1 MPGLKELEQFRDE
14 LSHVGKEQE
23 LLAERGES
31 YEVPPLPSINQS
43 VAAQVNVD
51 DLLASIGSPDEVT
64 LPEPVPEIEL
74 PPATDETSAGTSF
87 DDLLASLPLDLP
99 GAEAEAPAPASVP
112 DSPAEDDFG
121 LPEALLSGFGAEIEQ
136 GRVEDA
142 ASSSDFTVPDF
153 DLPAAEPVAA
163 SADFDLPDFSSV
175 TEAPEAE
182 AVEELGDASEL
193 PDSFTDLMNAPSELA
208 PEAASEIPD
217 LPADFSMPD
226 FGIEESAAP
235 DFGVELP
242 PGSDA
247 AVALPLDLSPDIG
260 DAPRPV
266 KPVPS
271 PIQPSAPVAPAGPG
285 PASID
290 EIPRFSSSDAD
301 FADFTVPD
309 DRNVPEPAAGSESPA
324 ELDGFD
330 GFSLDENFLKTSI
343 DTGSSVDDEFHI
355 PGFSDF
361 TSGPSRPS
369 VSDLPSGG
377 ARGKKDI
384 PLKISDGDF
393 QTFLANLSAFP
404 LNLRIAVEEYL
415 SGEDGT
421 DIQKMDLVHQIINRG
436 PVRKIAQFL
445 EKALD
450 RAIPIPRDF
459 EKKSVA
465 DWESEKGS
473 LRYVFF
479 NKIVPAAIL
488 FTIVATLTFCVVY
501 LTNQFVVR
509 PIAAERTYRKGYAAI
524 ADERYTQSLSIF
536 DDATKKWQMKRW
548 YFKYARAYRE
558 KKQYLTAE
566 IIYERL
572 LNQFKNDKK
581 GGLEYA
587 EMLRTELRNFEK
599 AETVLRR
606 RVLDNHVNDP
616 DGLLALGDTYLDWA
630 DEDPSKFEEARKVYA
645 SLIELYGRDDEYLVR
660 MMRYFIRTDNLAE
673 VLPLKERFVRR
684 RARIGAEDLVELGGY
699 LLEKRYEP
707 KPGDSEAL
715 RSRIEDVRS
724 LLERGKK
731 ADPSIPEAHYNMGR
745 FFVYNYKDRE
755 AISSLS
761 EALRRFDAATA
772 MSPRRV
778 IRQVDAYRLLGE
790 ALARDKEYLKA
801 QDLYAQGI
809 TLYQRHR
816 ENRTARPD
824 PRVGV
829 LYADYA
835 DIHYFIS
842 GDLDEALA
850 NYERALAELNDTPS
864 VRYRVGYIQYRKGDY
879 EAALRAMTVAYAE
892 ISGDE
897 NLLYAIANVLY
908 RRGDYFASQG
918 HYEALMERLE
928 AERLRKGIVFPQA
941 RIDHGEFVE
950 RYMHASNNLGATLS
964 RLAARTGDSRKNAR
978 ALALLAESNRAWD
991 ALTRNPETLVRAKGT
1006 NLAFLN
1012 VQNVTHPRSDYQP
1025 EIYADIPKTLEGEK
1039 VLQQKEDQ

>member
-1 MPGLKELEQFRDE
+1 
-14 LSHVGKEQE
+14 
-23 LLAERGES
+23 
-31 YEVPPLPSINQS
+31 
-43 VAAQVNVD
+43 
-51 DLLASIGSPDEVT
+51 
-64 LPEPVPEIEL
+64 
-74 PPATDETSAGTSF
+74 
-87 DDLLASLPLDLP
+87 
-99 GAEAEAPAPASVP
+99 
-112 DSPAEDDFG
+112 
-121 LPEALLSGFGAEIEQ
+121 
-136 GRVEDA
+136 
-142 ASSSDFTVPDF
+142 
-153 DLPAAEPVAA
+153 
-163 SADFDLPDFSSV
+163 
-175 TEAPEAE
+175 
-182 AVEELGDASEL
+182 
-193 PDSFTDLMNAPSELA
+193 
-208 PEAASEIPD
+208 
-217 LPADFSMPD
+217 
-226 FGIEESAAP
+226 
-235 DFGVELP
+235 
-242 PGSDA
+242 
-247 AVALPLDLSPDIG
+247 
-260 DAPRPV
+260 
-266 KPVPS
+266 
-271 PIQPSAPVAPAGPG
+271 
-285 PASID
+285 
-290 EIPRFSSSDAD
+290 
-301 FADFTVPD
+301 
-309 DRNVPEPAAGSESPA
+309 
-324 ELDGFD
+324 
-330 GFSLDENFLKTSI
+330 
-343 DTGSSVDDEFHI
+343 
-355 PGFSDF
+355 
-361 TSGPSRPS
+361 

-415 SGEDGT
+415 SARTGPISRRWIWCTRSSTAARCARSPSSSRRPSTAPSRFPATSRRRASPTGEREG
-421 DIQKMDLVHQIINRG
+421 LA
-436 PVRKIAQFL
+436 P
-445 EKALD
+445 
-450 RAIPIPRDF
+450 
-459 EKKSVA
+459 
-465 DWESEKGS
+465 
-473 LRYVFF
+473 LRLFF

-684 RARIGAEDLVELGGY
+684 RARIGAQDLVELGGY

-724 LLERGKK
+724 LLERAKK

-790 ALARDKEYLKA
+790 ALARDKEYSRRRTSTPRALPCTSA
-801 QDLYAQGI
+801 
-809 TLYQRHR
+809 
-816 ENRTARPD
+816 TARNE
-824 PRVGV
+824 PRGPTPGWASFTPTTPTSI
-829 LYADYA
+829 LHLGRPRRGPCQLRAGPRGA
-835 DIHYFIS
+835 
-842 GDLDEALA
+842 
-850 NYERALAELNDTPS
+850 ERHP
-864 VRYRVGYIQYRKGDY
+864 VRPHRVGYIQYRKGDY

-928 AERLRKGIVFPQA
+928 AERLAQRHRFPQA

-964 RLAARTGDSRKNAR
+964 RLAARTGDSEKRAR
-978 ALALLAESNRAWD
+978 PRPARGVEPRVGRPDQKPGNPRARQGHEPR
-991 ALTRNPETLVRAKGT
+991 LPY
-1006 NLAFLN
+1006 
-1012 VQNVTHPRSDYQP
+1012 VQNVTHPRSTTSRRYTRTYRKP
-1025 EIYADIPKTLEGEK
+1025 
-1039 VLQQKEDQ
+1039 